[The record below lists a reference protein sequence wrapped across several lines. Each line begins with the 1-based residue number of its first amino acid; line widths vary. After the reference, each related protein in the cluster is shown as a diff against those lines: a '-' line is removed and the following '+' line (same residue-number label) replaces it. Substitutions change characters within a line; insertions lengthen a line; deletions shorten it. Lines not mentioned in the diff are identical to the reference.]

1 LSRPALHPDN
11 QPAVFAAIADMLAT
25 AATYADTG
33 RQFAEIGDARGLA
46 YAARCATAALLEAAS
61 LVEEVKPAPRP
72 KPGEAA

>member
-1 LSRPALHPDN
+1 MNMAPD
-11 QPAVFAAIADMLAT
+11 AARMTFEAIAEKMAT
-25 AATYADTG
+25 AAAYADTG

-46 YAARCATAALLEAAS
+46 YATRCASAALLEAAS